1 MNELANRHCE
11 PCSGKTPRLRGED
24 IARLSRDLD
33 PGWRVVDEHHLERSF
48 ELPDFKSALALTNRI
63 GALAEQEQH
72 HPDLQ
77 LSWGK
82 VGVVLYTH
90 KIGGLSENDFVL
102 AAKIDARESAA
113 G

>member
-1 MNELANRHCE
+1 MSDLANRHCE
-11 PCSGKTPRLRGED
+11 PCTGKTPRLHGED
-24 IARLSRDLD
+24 IARLQRDLD
-33 PGWRVVDEHHLERSF
+33 PGWRVVDEHHLERNF
-48 ELPDFKSALALTNRI
+48 ELPDFKSALALTDRI
-63 GALAEQEQH
+63 GALAEEEQH

-102 AAKIDARESAA
+102 AAKIDRLA
-113 G
+113 